1 MSLLFSVWYGVI
13 FIRMGSYQDGIFKFV
28 MKIPENFPDGDC
40 PVSYVL
46 NLNNNITGQV
56 CSNRFLLC
64 IDCLE
69 NESTSS
75 CHNPYQIQICI
86 SYMQNDQYIFYY
98 ILSVFIHI
106 EKSLQMDKI
115 LWRNFCQSLRKPSRQ
130 KFKNL
135 FACEFTAQEC
145 RDESEISNNR
155 FNNEILGGSLDL
167 AWLYYTDLVIQ
178 WYHVTLGLCQ
188 CYFNNLLLYSFALI

>member
-1 MSLLFSVWYGVI
+1 MY
-13 FIRMGSYQDGIFKFV
+13 
-28 MKIPENFPDGDC
+28 
-40 PVSYVL
+40 
-46 NLNNNITGQV
+46 LNNNITGQV

-75 CHNPYQIQICI
+75 CRNPYQIQICI
-86 SYMQNDQYIFYY
+86 SYMHNDQYIFYY

-145 RDESEISNNR
+145 RDEYEISVHLTWLDCTTQIWL
-155 FNNEILGGSLDL
+155 FNG
-167 AWLYYTDLVIQ
+167 TK
-178 WYHVTLGLCQ
+178 
-188 CYFNNLLLYSFALI
+188 LLLAFANVILIIYCYTALPWFKSSLVYLQ

>member
-1 MSLLFSVWYGVI
+1 
-13 FIRMGSYQDGIFKFV
+13 MGSYQDGIFKFV

-69 NESTSS
+69 NESMSS
-75 CHNPYQIQICI
+75 CRNPYQIQICI

-115 LWRNFCQSLRKPSRQ
+115 L
-130 KFKNL
+130 
-135 FACEFTAQEC
+135 
-145 RDESEISNNR
+145 
-155 FNNEILGGSLDL
+155 
-167 AWLYYTDLVIQ
+167 
-178 WYHVTLGLCQ
+178 
-188 CYFNNLLLYSFALI
+188 

>member
-1 MSLLFSVWYGVI
+1 MY
-13 FIRMGSYQDGIFKFV
+13 
-28 MKIPENFPDGDC
+28 
-40 PVSYVL
+40 
-46 NLNNNITGQV
+46 LNNNITGQV
-56 CSNRFLLC
+56 CSNRFPLC
-64 IDCLE
+64 IDFLE
-69 NESTSS
+69 NESMSS
-75 CHNPYQIQICI
+75 CRNPYQIQICI
-86 SYMQNDQYIFYY
+86 SYMHNDQYIFYY

-155 FNNEILGGSLDL
+155 FNNGILGVHLTWLDCTTQI
-167 AWLYYTDLVIQ
+167 WLFKGTM
-178 WYHVTLGLCQ
+178 
-188 CYFNNLLLYSFALI
+188 LLLAFANVILITYCYTALPWFKSSLVYLQKHLILIFFVPECYI